1 MERSNNMEKRFVTPD
16 VAASKLA
23 MGLFDE
29 LNKGYMALG
38 KFRGRIATEI
48 ERTAPEPLKKPLGD
62 IDQLIS
68 AAQDQL
74 DRAIEEMRRMAPGT
88 LLVTLG
94 RKPPHLPGR

>member
-1 MERSNNMEKRFVTPD
+1 MAKQFLTPD

-23 MGLFDE
+23 MDLFDE
-29 LNKGYMALG
+29 LNKGYVALG
-38 KFRGRIATEI
+38 QFRGRIATEI
-48 ERTAPEPLKKPLGD
+48 QRAAPSPLKGPLKD
-62 IDQLIS
+62 IDTMVS

-94 RKPPHLPGR
+94 RKPHYLPGR

>member
-1 MERSNNMEKRFVTPD
+1 MEKRFVTPD

-23 MGLFDE
+23 TDLFDE
-29 LNKGYMALG
+29 LNKGYVALG
-38 KFRGRIATEI
+38 QFRGRVATEI
-48 ERTAPEPLKKPLGD
+48 ERAAPGPLKQPLRD

-74 DRAIEEMRRMAPGT
+74 DRAIEEMRQMAPGT

-94 RKPPHLPGR
+94 RKPHYLPGR